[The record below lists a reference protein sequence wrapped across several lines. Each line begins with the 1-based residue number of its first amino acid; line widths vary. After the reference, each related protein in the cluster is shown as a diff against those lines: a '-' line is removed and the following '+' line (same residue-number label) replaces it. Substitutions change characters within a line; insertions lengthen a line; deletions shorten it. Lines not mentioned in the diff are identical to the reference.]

1 MPNESRSSRLMILLA
16 SIGLA
21 LAACARSP
29 EASRAA
35 PDPAVAPA
43 EAAAVTC
50 RPPLRQCI
58 GCNGALL
65 CALHCPECAPPA
77 APAPEPVPA
86 ALALGP
92 VSGTCGG
99 AICAPGTFCCN
110 PSCGICT
117 PKGVLCTQ
125 QTCN

>member
-1 MPNESRSSRLMILLA
+1 MILIA

-35 PDPAVAPA
+35 PGPAAAPV
-43 EAAAVTC
+43 EAAAPTC
-50 RPPLRQCI
+50 SPPLRQCI
-58 GCNGALL
+58 GCNGALI
-65 CALHCPECAPPA
+65 CAVRCPECAPQE
-77 APAPEPVPA
+77 APQPEPVPA
-86 ALALGP
+86 MLALAP
-92 VSGTCGG
+92 TSGTCGG

-110 PSCGICT
+110 PSCGVCT

-125 QTCN
+125 QTCD